1 MSGLE
6 QNQCV
11 AKESVWPF
19 PETLFS
25 EKTPQTPRRKSLR
38 QQRGLFK
45 AYRIRTNWK
54 FSLWN
59 SGSPVSRKCKDDI
72 ESAAFWT
79 EKQRTNFPNRKINA
93 YRCPLQRQEKSNVH
107 SK

>member
-25 EKTPQTPRRKSLR
+25 EKAPQTPRRKSLR

-45 AYRIRTNWK
+45 AYRIRTNRK
-54 FSLWN
+54 SSL
-59 SGSPVSRKCKDDI
+59 SGTTVLQCLGNVKRI
-72 ESAAFWT
+72 SAAFRT

-93 YRCPLQRQEKSNVH
+93 YRCPIQKQEKSQCTQ
-107 SK
+107 

>member
-38 QQRGLFK
+38 QQRGLF
-45 AYRIRTNWK
+45 
-54 FSLWN
+54 
-59 SGSPVSRKCKDDI
+59 
-72 ESAAFWT
+72 
-79 EKQRTNFPNRKINA
+79 
-93 YRCPLQRQEKSNVH
+93 
-107 SK
+107 

>member
-25 EKTPQTPRRKSLR
+25 EKALQTPRRKSLR

-45 AYRIRTNWK
+45 VYRIRTNRK
-54 FSLWN
+54 SSL
-59 SGSPVSRKCKDDI
+59 SGTTVLQCLGNVKMILNLPPSGQKNKEQISRI
-72 ESAAFWT
+72 E
-79 EKQRTNFPNRKINA
+79 K
-93 YRCPLQRQEKSNVH
+93 
-107 SK
+107 